1 MSLLNVMKPKLL
13 TFDVTGTLLNFRS
26 TVGQQYAKVAD
37 SFGINAKPELLTTK
51 FKTTFKK
58 MAADHP
64 NFGQVTGI
72 GWEAWW
78 KQLVFVTFQ
87 ESLSSSEFD
96 PYKVERISNRL
107 IDVYKTPEC
116 WELANSALELLGY
129 LKDKNLP
136 IGVISNYDPRIE
148 IILESVNIRHYFK
161 FVVASYEAKC
171 QKPDLSIFK
180 LVEQMNQ
187 NLRSNEILHIGDSPE
202 LDYFAAVNAGWN
214 AILVRKDVEHIRK
227 EYPAINSKYVMPNL
241 AQLKHSLML

>member
-1 MSLLNVMKPKLL
+1 MSLMNVMKPKLL
-13 TFDVTGTLLNFRS
+13 TFDVTGTLLNFRL
-26 TVGQQYAKVAD
+26 TVGQQYAKIAD
-37 SFGINAKPELLTTK
+37 SFGVHAKPELLTKK
-51 FKTTFKK
+51 FKSTFKK
-58 MAADHP
+58 MAVDHP

-78 KQLVFVTFQ
+78 KQLVFITFQ

-96 PYKVERISNRL
+96 PYKVERISSRL
-107 IDVYKTPEC
+107 IDVYTTPEC

-136 IGVISNYDPRIE
+136 IGVISNYDPRIDV
-148 IILESVNIRHYFK
+148 ILESVNIRHYFK

-187 NLRSNEILHIGDSPE
+187 NFKSNEILHIGDSPE
-202 LDYFAAVNAGWN
+202 LDYLAAVNAGWK
-214 AILVRKDVEHIRK
+214 AMLVRKDVEHIKK
-227 EYPAINSKYVMPNL
+227 EYPNIDSKHIVPDL
-241 AQLKHSLML
+241 ARLKHCLML